1 MILVYLPIPHAIEQ
15 QLPQAEPEPEQLE
28 ELEQPPQAELEL
40 YQDTIIDDS
49 QLIIDNSEVII
60 DNHKI
65 NLPKSLASKI
75 CLYDIVVLTL

>member
-1 MILVYLPIPHAIEQ
+1 MILVYLPISHAIEQ

-40 YQDTIIDDS
+40 DQDIITNDS
-49 QLIIDNSEVII
+49 EIIII

-65 NLPKSLASKI
+65 NVTKSLASKN
-75 CLYDIVVLTL
+75 LSL

>member
-1 MILVYLPIPHAIEQ
+1 MILVYLPISHAIEQ

-49 QLIIDNSEVII
+49 QLIIDNSEII
-60 DNHKI
+60 VDNHKI
-65 NLPKSLASKI
+65 NITKSLANKKLS
-75 CLYDIVVLTL
+75 L